1 MANEKTLNTRMRQKS
16 DIEFNWLKATNFT
29 PLAGEIIVYAAET
42 AEDNLPEGR
51 TTPISYPR
59 MKIGA
64 GMTKINE
71 LPFTESPVAISA
83 TEEDGIITFRF
94 N

>member
-1 MANEKTLNTRMRQKS
+1 MANKKTLNTRMRQKS
-16 DIEFNWLKATNFT
+16 DIEFNWLKAINFT

-59 MKIGA
+59 MKIGD
-64 GMTKINE
+64 GETNVND
-71 LPFTESPVAISA
+71 LPFITDAISQKSQVQ
-83 TEEDGIITFRF
+83 IITWEDDD
-94 N
+94 